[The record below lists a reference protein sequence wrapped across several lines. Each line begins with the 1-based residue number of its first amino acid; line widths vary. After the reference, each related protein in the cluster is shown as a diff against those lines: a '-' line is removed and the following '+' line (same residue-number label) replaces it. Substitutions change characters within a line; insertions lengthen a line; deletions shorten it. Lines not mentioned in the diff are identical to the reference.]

1 MRPGFSP
8 LTLAMICPALVARY
22 CHMLGL
28 AWEGVTVLMEL
39 YAEAR
44 ESTGL
49 VRVKQEH
56 CDLGDGVTGWKVLVD
71 NLDT

>member
-1 MRPGFSP
+1 
-8 LTLAMICPALVARY
+8 
-22 CHMLGL
+22 MLGS

-56 CDLGDGVTGWKVLVD
+56 CDLGDGVTGWKVLDSLGLD